1 MALISNR
8 ERDHIPR
15 IIARMDIKGP
25 NLIKSVRLEGLR
37 VLGQPN
43 EFALDYYKQGID
55 ELIYMDCVASLYG
68 RNSLGK
74 LVSSAVENI
83 FVPLTVGGGIRS
95 IKDVFELLRAGA
107 DKVAVNTALVN
118 NPQLITQIVNRF
130 GSQCLVLSIDAK
142 LTSTDKWEV
151 LTESGRERT
160 GLDALDWAIK
170 GAELGVGEIL
180 LTSVDREGTRQGF
193 DMNLIRLISESVSV
207 PVIASGGL
215 GSTYDF
221 VSVIKETTVDA
232 IAIADAF
239 HYRRLSVNDIREAA
253 TSHGIRVRNCDSK

>member
-1 MALISNR
+1 
-8 ERDHIPR
+8 
-15 IIARMDIKGP
+15 MDIKGA

-37 VLGQPN
+37 ILGQPN

-68 RNSLGK
+68 RNSLSG
-74 LVSSAVENI
+74 LVSTAIENI

-95 IKDVFELLRAGA
+95 IDDVFELLRAGA
-107 DKVAVNTALVN
+107 DKVAVNTAVVN
-118 NPQLITQIVNRF
+118 DPQLITQIVNKF

-142 LTSTDKWEV
+142 LNSKGKWEV

-193 DMNLIRLISESVSV
+193 DVELVRLISESVSV

-215 GSTYDF
+215 RTAQDF
-221 VSVIKETTVDA
+221 VSVIKETSGEHSSYTCSICGFEYNPEEGDPA
-232 IAIADAF
+232 
-239 HYRRLSVNDIREAA
+239 L
-253 TSHGIRVRNCDSK
+253 GIPPGTPFEDLPDDYKCPICNAGKDYFKKN

>member
-1 MALISNR
+1 MNSSR

-15 IIARMDIKGP
+15 IIARMDIKGA

-68 RNSLGK
+68 RNSLSS
-74 LVSSAVENI
+74 LVSTAIENI

-95 IKDVFELLRAGA
+95 IDDVFELLRAGA
-107 DKVAVNTALVN
+107 DKVALNTAVVN
-118 NPQLITQIVNRF
+118 DPQLITQIVNKF

-142 LTSTDKWEV
+142 LNSKGKWEV

-170 GAELGVGEIL
+170 GTELGVGEIL

-193 DMNLIRLISESVSV
+193 DVELIRSISESVSV

-215 GSTYDF
+215 RTAQDF
-221 VSVIKETTVDA
+221 VSVIEETSVDA
-232 IAIADAF
+232 VAIADAF
-239 HYRRLSVNDIREAA
+239 HYRRLNVNDIREAA
-253 TSHGIRVRNCDSK
+253 KSHGIRVRNYDSK

>member
-1 MALISNR
+1 
-8 ERDHIPR
+8 
-15 IIARMDIKGP
+15 MDIKGP

-142 LTSTDKWEV
+142 LTSKDKWEV

-215 GSTYDF
+215 GSTHDF